1 MATPNKLYYP
11 KSHIVNNL
19 FTKGKEWMFED
30 GTELIGYYHKY
41 IDGNVKSGAVFS
53 NTESKKLI
61 PYIDLVNQPDNYI
74 YNSIKTPINTVS
86 PIIKYTFPT
95 VDDFEVGKISRY
107 FIKRRN
113 YSTFQD
119 IFEIDKNQYKL
130 WKINPGGINSALYN
144 AIELDWK
151 LTGPLR
157 DVVAEGNISES
168 GVYDTNLRIVML
180 KDNIFTGLK
189 NYLTD
194 YIELSIYSAYIS
206 QDIKKQF
213 GNVK

>member
-1 MATPNKLYYP
+1 MNISPKLYYP

-19 FTKGKEWMFED
+19 YTSGKEWMFED
-30 GTELIGYYHKY
+30 DSEFIGYYHKY
-41 IDGNVKSGAVFS
+41 IDGNVMSGAVF
-53 NTESKKLI
+53 NYTESKKLI
-61 PYIDLVNQPDNYI
+61 PYIDKTNQPDNHI
-74 YNSIKTPINTVS
+74 YNSIKDKIQSVTPIV
-86 PIIKYTFPT
+86 KYTFPN
-95 VDDFEVGKISRY
+95 VDDFEIGKITRY

-130 WKINPGGINSALYN
+130 WKSKSGGIDFALYN
-144 AIELDWK
+144 SIELDWK
-151 LTGPLR
+151 LTGPLN
-157 DVVAEGNISES
+157 DIYTELNVIP
-168 GVYDTNLRIVML
+168 GVYDTNFRMVML
-180 KDNIFTGLK
+180 KDNSFAGLK

-194 YIELSIYSAYIS
+194 YIELSVYSPLTS

>member
-19 FTKGKEWMFED
+19 FTTGKEWMLED
-30 GTELIGYYHKY
+30 GTEFIGYYHKY

-53 NTESKKLI
+53 RTESKKLI
-61 PYIDLVNQPDNYI
+61 AYIDVVNQPDNYV
-74 YNSIKTPINTVS
+74 YNSIKS
-86 PIIKYTFPT
+86 PIKSVPPVIKYTLPII
-95 VDDFEVGKISRY
+95 DDFEVGKVTRY

-113 YSTFQD
+113 YSTYQD
-119 IFEIDKNQYKL
+119 IFEIDKDQYKL
-130 WKINPGGINSALYN
+130 WKSKSYGIDSALYN

-151 LTGPLR
+151 LTGPLH
-157 DVVAEGNISES
+157 DIVKEGNITES

-180 KDNIFTGLK
+180 KNNIFTGLK
-189 NYLTD
+189 DYLTD
-194 YIELSIYSAYIS
+194 YTELSIYSPYIS
-206 QDIKKQF
+206 EDIKKQF

>member
-30 GTELIGYYHKY
+30 GTEFIGYYHKY

-53 NTESKKLI
+53 NIESKKLI
-61 PYIDLVNQPDNYI
+61 PYIDKVNQPDNYI
-74 YNSIKTPINTVS
+74 YNSIKKPINS
-86 PIIKYTFPT
+86 IPPIIKYTFPT
-95 VDDFEVGKISRY
+95 VDDYEVGKITRY

-130 WKINPGGINSALYN
+130 WKIKPGGIDSALYN

-151 LTGPLR
+151 LTGPLH
-157 DVVAEGNISES
+157 DVVKEGNITEP

-180 KDNIFTGLK
+180 KNNVFTGLK
-189 NYLTD
+189 DYLTD
-194 YIELSIYSAYIS
+194 YIELSVHSVYIS